1 MANARKIN
9 LEVLKAI
16 DSAVVDDVDFQ
27 LAVKNRMWRPALT
40 RAAKPWVD
48 VKEYTNKNDG
58 VFIDLVGLTVDGR
71 HNGEAY
77 CLAWVMTV
85 LAYIE
90 FKLQMKSALKAT
102 EGCLDL
108 WNSTPDHLKTFDFPQ
123 AGYIAIWQH
132 GTSPAGHAGIVLSVH
147 DGYFKTIE
155 ANSVGPDGVTQGIFT
170 HERLYSGE
178 GKMKL
183 LGFISPF

>member
-27 LAVKNRMWRPALT
+27 LAVKIECGVLLLLARQNRG
-40 RAAKPWVD
+40 VD

-108 WNSTPDHLKTFDFPQ
+108 
-123 AGYIAIWQH
+123 
-132 GTSPAGHAGIVLSVH
+132 
-147 DGYFKTIE
+147 
-155 ANSVGPDGVTQGIFT
+155 
-170 HERLYSGE
+170 
-178 GKMKL
+178 
-183 LGFISPF
+183 